1 MRGTPMIEE
10 LARVLSYEKLEWR
23 LEQLNLTAARL
34 LTYMMS
40 IVSVFD
46 VPREGPAIVA
56 ADPDDDVFLHCAA
69 VCQASYVVS
78 GDHHVLDLGE
88 HKGIPIV
95 TIREFFEREFP
106 DLTQE

>member
-1 MRGTPMIEE
+1 MIDE
-10 LARVLSYEKLEWR
+10 LARVLSYEKLESR
-23 LEQLNLTAARL
+23 LEQLNLTSAGL
-34 LTYMMS
+34 LAYVMS

-69 VCQASYVVS
+69 ACQASYVVS

-88 HKGIPIV
+88 DKGIPIV

-106 DLTQE
+106 DLTQG